1 MGRWFAKFLSDSGH
15 SIRITG
21 RRTTALKR
29 ASRDLGIPAI
39 RYGTRC
45 EWADSVILAVPPDSV
60 EGVVVEYDGLLRRDC
75 LLVDVSSVKVP
86 VLRFLRSQA
95 RPVLSIH
102 PFFGPSIESLEG
114 MSVAVV
120 HPRRLSG
127 RSREIVQNLRRSG
140 ARIVR
145 CTPELHDR
153 AVSYTLALPHLL
165 GAIYAS
171 SLLRSGLRPHM
182 LAMLGGTSFR
192 RMYSLARSVG
202 YENPSVYASIQLAH
216 PSYPRTLERALSL
229 LLSVQRELS
238 SGETRAFLRLLDDA
252 SDLASVEGIGLGKSF
267 KL

>member
-1 MGRWFAKFLSDSGH
+1 MGSWFAKFLSDSGH
-15 SIRITG
+15 TIRITG
-21 RRTTALKR
+21 RRTPALKR
-29 ASRDLGIPAI
+29 ASRILGIPAI

-45 EWADSVILAVPPDSV
+45 EWADSIVLAVPPDSV
-60 EGVVVEYDGLLRRDC
+60 EDVVAKYDGLLRGDC
-75 LLVDVSSVKVP
+75 LLVDISSVKVP
-86 VLRFLRSQA
+86 VLRSLRSQA

-102 PFFGPSIESLEG
+102 PFFGPSVKSLEG

-120 HPRRLSG
+120 HPKRLYG
-127 RSREIVQNLRRSG
+127 RSREIVQDLRRSG
-140 ARIVR
+140 ALIVR

-171 SLLRSGLRPHM
+171 SLLRSGLRPHT

-202 YENPSVYASIQLAH
+202 SESPSVYASIQLAH
-216 PSYPRTLERALSL
+216 PSYARTLERALSTL
-229 LLSVQRELS
+229 RSVQRELS
-238 SGETRAFLRLLDDA
+238 SGETRAFLRLLDAA
-252 SDLASVEGIGLGKSF
+252 SNLASAEDLGKCF

>member
-1 MGRWFAKFLSDSGH
+1 MGSWFARFLSDSGH
-15 SIRITG
+15 SIWITG
-21 RRTTALKR
+21 RRMPALKR
-29 ASRDLGIPAI
+29 ASRDLGIPSI

-45 EWADSVILAVPPDSV
+45 EWADSIILAVPPDSV
-60 EGVVVEYDGLLRRDC
+60 EGVIVQYEGLLRRDC
-75 LLVDVSSVKVP
+75 LLVDISSVKVP

-102 PFFGPSIESLEG
+102 PFFGPSVDSLEG
-114 MSVAVV
+114 RSVALV
-120 HPRRLSG
+120 HPRKLSG
-127 RSREIVQNLRRSG
+127 RSLEIVWSLRRAG

-171 SLLRSGLRPHM
+171 TLLRSGLRPHL

-202 YENPSVYASIQLAH
+202 SENPSVYASIQLAH
-216 PSYPRTLERALSL
+216 PSYPRTLENALSL
-229 LLSVQRELS
+229 LLKVQRELS
-238 SGETRAFLRLLDDA
+238 SGETRAFLSLLDEA
-252 SDLASVEGIGLGKSF
+252 SDLASARSICLGKMF
-267 KL
+267 